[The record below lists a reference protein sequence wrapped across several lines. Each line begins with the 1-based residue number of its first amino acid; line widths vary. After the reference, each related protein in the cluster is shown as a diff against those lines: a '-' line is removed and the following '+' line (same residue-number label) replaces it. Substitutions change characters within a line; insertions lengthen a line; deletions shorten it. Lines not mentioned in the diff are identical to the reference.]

1 MDADALL
8 QLTPDLLA
16 KALIHRHERLIEEL
30 PEAMKQ
36 YQDDLDFA
44 KPQAESARTQRD
56 VVNAKVASLKSER
69 NTCTSHASSLRTDAT
84 ALREKL
90 QEEGKLRNPDP
101 KWARQKLDVELKQLE
116 FDLETQAGDHKR
128 EYKILRQMRDL
139 QAEHEQWV
147 EKNTAKVPELKEY
160 FMVQQ
165 EMRKLYDQAQKA
177 HQTMLELVDENH
189 QLHDTFVNKEEKRR
203 IAASR
208 LSRSTR
214 SFDISN
220 AAIDGWNNR
229 LSKGFDELLADR
241 NRVSEGGLSSIAIRR
256 QLKREDEAMKAADAA
271 SQTGRAG
278 KAGKARKSGKAGTV
292 DKSNKA
298 TKAGQSGKAYKS
310 TPTEKA
316 STTGEE
322 E

>member
-1 MDADALL
+1 MDAEALL
-8 QLTPDLLA
+8 ELTPDLLA

-30 PEAMKQ
+30 PEAIKQ
-36 YQDDLDFA
+36 HQGDFDFA
-44 KPQAESARTQRD
+44 KPQAESARSKRD
-56 VVNAKVASLKSER
+56 LLNVKVASLKDER
-69 NTCTSHASSLRTDAT
+69 NICTSRAGELRSAAT

-101 KWARQKLDVELKQLE
+101 KWAREKLDAELKQLE
-116 FDLETQAGDHKR
+116 YDLETQAGDHKR

-160 FMVQQ
+160 FVVQQ

-177 HQTMLELVDENH
+177 HQTMLEMVDENH
-189 QLHDTFVNKEEKRR
+189 ELHNTFVDKEDKRR

-214 SFDISN
+214 SLDISK
-220 AAIDGWNNR
+220 AAIDGWNSR
-229 LSKGFDELLADR
+229 LSNGFDELLVNR
-241 NRVSEGGLSSIAIRR
+241 VRVSEGGMSSIAIRR
-256 QLKREDEAMKAADAA
+256 QQKRADESRKAAA
-271 SQTGRAG
+271 SKTA
-278 KAGKARKSGKAGTV
+278 KASKSGKSKKT
-292 DKSNKA
+292 DK
-298 TKAGQSGKAYKS
+298 
-310 TPTEKA
+310 TEKT
-316 STTGEE
+316 SPRKGVDSHGEE

>member
-1 MDADALL
+1 MDAEALL
-8 QLTPDLLA
+8 ELTPDLLA

-30 PEAMKQ
+30 PEAIKQ
-36 YQDDLDFA
+36 HQGDFDFA
-44 KPQAESARTQRD
+44 KPQAESARSKRD
-56 VVNAKVASLKSER
+56 LLNTKVASLKGER
-69 NTCTSHASSLRTDAT
+69 NTCTSRAGELRSAAT

-101 KWARQKLDVELKQLE
+101 KWAREKLDAELKQLE

-147 EKNTAKVPELKEY
+147 EKNTAKEPDLKEY
-160 FMVQQ
+160 FVVQQ

-177 HQTMLELVDENH
+177 HQTMLEMVDENH
-189 QLHDTFVNKEEKRR
+189 ELHNTFVDKEDKRR

-214 SFDISN
+214 SLDISK
-220 AAIDGWNNR
+220 AAIDGWNSR
-229 LSKGFDELLADR
+229 LSKGFDELLVDR
-241 NRVSEGGLSSIAIRR
+241 VRVSEGGLSSIAIRR
-256 QLKREDEAMKAADAA
+256 QQKRADESRKAAASKTAKAA
-271 SQTGRAG
+271 KTAKSS
-278 KAGKARKSGKAGTV
+278 KSGKSKKADKAEKTNPRKGV
-292 DKSNKA
+292 DSH
-298 TKAGQSGKAYKS
+298 
-310 TPTEKA
+310 
-316 STTGEE
+316 GEE

>member
-1 MDADALL
+1 MDAEALL
-8 QLTPDLLA
+8 ELTPDLLA

-30 PEAMKQ
+30 PEAIKQ
-36 YQDDLDFA
+36 HQGDFDFA
-44 KPQAESARTQRD
+44 KPQAESARSKRD
-56 VVNAKVASLKSER
+56 ILNVKVASLKDER
-69 NTCTSHASSLRTDAT
+69 NICTSRAGELRSAAT
-84 ALREKL
+84 ALREQL

-101 KWARQKLDVELKQLE
+101 KWAREKLDAELKQLE

-160 FMVQQ
+160 FVVQQ

-177 HQTMLELVDENH
+177 HQTMLEMVDENH
-189 QLHDTFVNKEEKRR
+189 ELHNTFVDKEDKRR

-214 SFDISN
+214 SLDISK
-220 AAIDGWNNR
+220 AAIDGWNSR
-229 LSKGFDELLADR
+229 LSNGFDELLVNR
-241 NRVSEGGLSSIAIRR
+241 VRVSEGGMSSIAVHR
-256 QLKREDEAMKAADAA
+256 QQKRADESRKAAASKAA
-271 SQTGRAG
+271 KTA
-278 KAGKARKSGKAGTV
+278 KASKSGKSKKADKAEKTNPRKGV
-292 DKSNKA
+292 DSH
-298 TKAGQSGKAYKS
+298 
-310 TPTEKA
+310 
-316 STTGEE
+316 GEE

>member
-1 MDADALL
+1 MDAEALL
-8 QLTPDLLA
+8 ELTPDLLA

-30 PEAMKQ
+30 PEAIKQ
-36 YQDDLDFA
+36 HQGDFDFA
-44 KPQAESARTQRD
+44 KPQAESARSKRD
-56 VVNAKVASLKSER
+56 LLNTKVASLKDER
-69 NTCTSHASSLRTDAT
+69 NTCTSRASELRSAAT

-101 KWARQKLDVELKQLE
+101 KWAREKLDAELKQLE

-147 EKNTAKVPELKEY
+147 EKNTSKVPELKEY
-160 FMVQQ
+160 FVVQQ

-177 HQTMLELVDENH
+177 HQTMLEMVDENH
-189 QLHDTFVNKEEKRR
+189 ELHNTFVDKEDKRR

-214 SFDISN
+214 SLDISK
-220 AAIDGWNNR
+220 AAIDGWNSR
-229 LSKGFDELLADR
+229 LSNGFDELLVNR
-241 NRVSEGGLSSIAIRR
+241 VRVSEGGMSSIAIRR
-256 QLKREDEAMKAADAA
+256 QQKRADESRKAAESKTSKSAKA
-271 SQTGRAG
+271 S
-278 KAGKARKSGKAGTV
+278 KSGKSKKADNAENTSHSKGV
-292 DKSNKA
+292 DSH
-298 TKAGQSGKAYKS
+298 
-310 TPTEKA
+310 
-316 STTGEE
+316 GEE

>member
-1 MDADALL
+1 MDAEALL
-8 QLTPDLLA
+8 ELTPDLLA

-30 PEAMKQ
+30 PEAIKQ
-36 YQDDLDFA
+36 HQGDFDFA
-44 KPQAESARTQRD
+44 KPQAESARSKRD
-56 VVNAKVASLKSER
+56 LLNVKVASLKDER
-69 NTCTSHASSLRTDAT
+69 NICTSRAGELRSAAT

-101 KWARQKLDVELKQLE
+101 KWAREKLDAELKQLE

-160 FMVQQ
+160 FVVQQ

-177 HQTMLELVDENH
+177 HQTMLEMVDENH
-189 QLHDTFVNKEEKRR
+189 ELHNTFVDKEDKRR

-214 SFDISN
+214 SLDISK
-220 AAIDGWNNR
+220 AAIDGWNSR
-229 LSKGFDELLADR
+229 LSKGFDELLVDR
-241 NRVSEGGLSSIAIRR
+241 VRVSEGGLSSIAIRR
-256 QLKREDEAMKAADAA
+256 QQKRADESRKAAA
-271 SQTGRAG
+271 SKTA
-278 KAGKARKSGKAGTV
+278 KASKSGKSKKADKAENTSTSKGV
-292 DKSNKA
+292 DSH
-298 TKAGQSGKAYKS
+298 
-310 TPTEKA
+310 
-316 STTGEE
+316 GEE